1 MRTGNAA
8 VNSSCAQPPPPL
20 GLLRGICP
28 PCHSRGWGIWKFYA
42 ARRPGICQP
51 RASDTHAVSYQ
62 NTELYRRFVKD
73 GKKLKRFVKAC
84 SRFYACISSLL
95 IKPELHSETR
105 ELSTWI
111 NVLLVIESSFSW
123 YYLKNILDGG
133 RGICPLFSSP
143 LRGICHPSPP
153 KNANARGQPE
163 RGGWGGVGLVWGAGR
178 SWNWLMHNSETCWVH
193 YNSPYITFF
202 FPPSF
207 ARTSK

>member
-1 MRTGNAA
+1 MQQSIPA
-8 VNSSCAQPPPPL
+8 VPSPPPPTRATAGYL
-20 GLLRGICP
+20 PALSLPGVGHLKILRCP
-28 PCHSRGWGIWKFYA
+28 APGHLPTPSFWHARGFLSEYWTTQK
-42 ARRPGICQP
+42 ICQGW
-51 RASDTHAVSYQ
+51 
-62 NTELYRRFVKD
+62 E
-73 GKKLKRFVKAC
+73 KLKRFVKAC

-105 ELSTWI
+105 ELWTWI